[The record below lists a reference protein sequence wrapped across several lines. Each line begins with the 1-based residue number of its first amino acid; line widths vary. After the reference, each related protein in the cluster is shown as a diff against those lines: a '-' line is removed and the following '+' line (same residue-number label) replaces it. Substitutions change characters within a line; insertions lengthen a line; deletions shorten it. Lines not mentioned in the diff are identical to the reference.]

1 VVRRFLRGI
10 FNSLSWLLARLRF
23 SKPVSKVFKIRYNRE
38 LVQFNKFFKL
48 HNGRNI
54 FVCKIDF
61 IDKEFAHIS
70 QVSRNVILV
79 TGNGDRPVT
88 KELLTRLPR
97 NVVKWY
103 AQNVEVVDDRV
114 VPIPLGL
121 ENHEAAWRFGH
132 GHAFFRAKRKLNI
145 LSRPVLTE
153 PSKFLYAN
161 FSVNT
166 NYKLRSMIYELVS
179 EVCYIHA
186 ETACLNVDEYFA
198 RIAEYKMNICPFGNG
213 YDTHRLWET
222 LYASRV
228 PVVIRGA
235 EDIGLFKL
243 YEKLP
248 IVILDE
254 VKELL
259 NFPLLEKKYHQ
270 VKNQDWDLALLNFSF
285 WQHQI
290 LTSSELSQS

>member
-1 VVRRFLRGI
+1 
-10 FNSLSWLLARLRF
+10 
-23 SKPVSKVFKIRYNRE
+23 
-38 LVQFNKFFKL
+38 
-48 HNGRNI
+48 
-54 FVCKIDF
+54 
-61 IDKEFAHIS
+61 
-70 QVSRNVILV
+70 
-79 TGNGDRPVT
+79 
-88 KELLTRLPR
+88 
-97 NVVKWY
+97 
-103 AQNVEVVDDRV
+103 
-114 VPIPLGL
+114 
-121 ENHEAAWRFGH
+121 
-132 GHAFFRAKRKLNI
+132 
-145 LSRPVLTE
+145 
-153 PSKFLYAN
+153 
-161 FSVNT
+161 
-166 NYKLRSMIYELVS
+166 
-179 EVCYIHA
+179 
-186 ETACLNVDEYFA
+186 
-198 RIAEYKMNICPFGNG
+198 MNICPFGNG

>member
-1 VVRRFLRGI
+1 VVKKFLR
-10 FNSLSWLLARLRF
+10 NSIYTLSWVVARLRF
-23 SKPVSKVFKIRYNRE
+23 SVLLSKVFQVRYNPE
-38 LVQFNKFFKL
+38 LIQFNKFFKL

-61 IDKEFAHIS
+61 IGKEFAHIS
-70 QVSRNVILV
+70 QVGRNVILV

-132 GHAFFRAKRKLNI
+132 GLSFFRAKSKLDI
-145 LSRPVLTE
+145 LSRPIPAD
-153 PSKFLYAN
+153 PSKFMYAN

-166 NYKLRSMIYELVS
+166 NPVLRSGIYELVKQAS
-179 EVCYIHA
+179 HIHA
-186 ETACLNVDEYFA
+186 ETASLQVEEYFT

-222 LYASRV
+222 LYSNRV
-228 PVVIRGA
+228 PVVIRG

-248 IVILDE
+248 IVILDD

-270 VKNQDWDLALLNFSF
+270 IKSQNWDLTYLYFSY
-285 WQHQI
+285 WRHQI
-290 LTSSELSQS
+290 LTSSALLEA